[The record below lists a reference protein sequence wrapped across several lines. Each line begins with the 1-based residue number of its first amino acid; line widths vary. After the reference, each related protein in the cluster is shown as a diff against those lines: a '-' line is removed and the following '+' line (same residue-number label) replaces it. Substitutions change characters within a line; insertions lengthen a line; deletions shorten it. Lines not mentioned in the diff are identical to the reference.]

1 MVKKL
6 NPKELGSYREQLVK
20 LRGILTGDIKHLQQ
34 EAFGADGE
42 RPSTEGEA
50 EGGSDSYAQ
59 EFSLELLERDENAL
73 REIDDAL
80 ARIADGSYGLCEV
93 CAEPISKERLK
104 FLPHSRNCVNC
115 QRSMERNR

>member
-6 NPKELGSYREQLVK
+6 SAKELSSYRNQLVN
-20 LRGILTGDIKHLQQ
+20 LRGVLTGDIRHLQQ
-34 EAFGADGE
+34 EAFGVDGE

-59 EFSLELLERDENAL
+59 EFSLELLQRDENSL

-80 ARIADGSYGLCEV
+80 ARINDGSYGMCEV
-93 CAEPISKERLK
+93 CSEPISKERLK

-115 QRSMERNR
+115 QRSMERNG